1 MKTIDVHTKEWWDK
15 VNGNTYFASL
25 VTIDFGLPT
34 EKQIKIPYQ
43 YGYGS
48 CHEQEAIKAINEE
61 YKTNYNHLW
70 QVKND
75 GIILRVWVKDKCKK
89 SELKNI

>member
-34 EKQIKIPYQ
+34 EKQIKIPFQ

-48 CHEQEAIKAINEE
+48 MHEQEACKAINKE
-61 YKTNYNHLW
+61 YKTNYTHLW
-70 QVKND
+70 HVKND
-75 GIILRVWVKDKCKK
+75 GIILSVWVKDKCKK
-89 SELKNI
+89 SELKSI